1 MAVLRQGQDFLVDAV
16 VEVEPSRR
24 LTVFGRCG
32 AIRPGDLL
40 VLRLPMARWRVMELH
55 DGPDIGWHAR
65 VVPAAGLSAV
75 A

>member
-1 MAVLRQGQDFLVDAV
+1 MAVLRQGTDFLVDAL
-16 VEVEPSRR
+16 VEVEPKKRV
-24 LTVFGRCG
+24 TVFGRCG

-40 VLRLPMARWRVMELH
+40 VLRLPLARWRVTEFH
-55 DGPDIGWHAR
+55 DDPDIGWHAR